1 MTAATAGAA
10 SIHIRRAT
18 DDDGAA
24 LCELFARVPME
35 TELALSIRRD
45 PDFSALLRLQSDDWE
60 CWVAEEEGR
69 VEAMASF
76 AFRDGYLGGELR
88 RVGYLGD
95 LRLSPR
101 VQGRHLLNRVY
112 GPLLAD
118 LAEARG
124 CAASL
129 TAVIASNARALR
141 ALTVQNR
148 RQRGM
153 PRYTPL
159 RDFRIRNLHLTVPR
173 WPRRSAFRVRRAAAT
188 DIPALAAFLDAD
200 ARRRPFGQPM
210 PEGELRRR
218 LREWPGLRIDSF
230 YLAEHGAGA
239 LSGCLAVWDAAPVKR
254 TVVAAYRGRMRR
266 VKMGYDLAARLLRFP
281 RLPDPGQELRYLYAT
296 HQAVPS
302 EDPAVLRALLERV
315 YADQRR
321 TGCVLLSFFA
331 PEGDPLEPAFRG
343 FRFTDL
349 PARLFVVTPP
359 GVDPPAECFAPG
371 RPGFEM
377 ALV

>member
-1 MTAATAGAA
+1 MAAVDTGLL
-10 SIHIRRAT
+10 HLRRAT
-18 DDDGAA
+18 PDDNAA
-24 LCELFARVPME
+24 MCALFADVPME
-35 TELALSIRRD
+35 TDIALSIRRD
-45 PDFSALLRLQSDDWE
+45 PDCSALLRLQSEDWE

-69 VEAMASF
+69 VEAMASLV
-76 AFRDGYLGGELR
+76 FRDGYVGGEIR

-112 GPLLAD
+112 GPT
-118 LAEARG
+118 LAESAAARG
-124 CAASL
+124 CVASL
-129 TAVIASNARALR
+129 TAVIASNERALR

-159 RDFRIRNLHLTVPR
+159 RDFRIRNVHLALPR
-173 WPRRSAFRVRRAAAT
+173 LPRRSAFRVRRAAEA
-188 DIPALAAFLDAD
+188 DVPAIAAFLDAD

-210 PEGELRRR
+210 PEAELRRR
-218 LREWPGLRIDSF
+218 LREWPGLRTESF
-230 YLAEHGAGA
+230 YLAEDRDGA
-239 LSGCLAVWDAAPVKR
+239 LAGCLAVWDAARVKR
-254 TVVAAYRGRMRR
+254 TVVAAYRGKMRR
-266 VKMGYDLAARLLRFP
+266 IKTGYDLAARVFRFP
-281 RLPDPGQELRYLYAT
+281 PLPDPGQELRYLYAT

-302 EDPAVLRALLERV
+302 GDPEILRALLDRV
-315 YADQRR
+315 YADHRR
-321 TGCVLLSFFA
+321 SGYVLLSCFA
-331 PEGDPLEPAFRG
+331 PEGDPLDAAFRG
-343 FRFTDL
+343 FQFTDL

-359 GVDPPAECFAPG
+359 GVEPPPECLAPG

>member
-1 MTAATAGAA
+1 MATVDAGTVTL
-10 SIHIRRAT
+10 RRAT
-18 DDDGAA
+18 PADGAA
-24 LCELFARVPME
+24 MCELFARVPME

-45 PDFSALLRLQSDDWE
+45 SDFSALLRLQSDDWE

-69 VEAMASF
+69 VEAMASLV
-76 AFRDGYLGGELR
+76 FRDGYLGGEIR

-112 GPLLAD
+112 GPTLSERAR
-118 LAEARG
+118 ARG

-129 TAVIASNARALR
+129 TAVIASNQRALR
-141 ALTVQNR
+141 ALTARNR

-159 RDFRIRNLHLTVPR
+159 RDFRIRNVHLALPR
-173 WPRRSAFRVRRAAAT
+173 LPRRGAFRVRRATEA
-188 DIPALAAFLDAD
+188 DLPALAAFLDAD
-200 ARRRPFGQPM
+200 ARRRPFGTPM
-210 PEGELRRR
+210 PLAELRRR
-218 LREWPGLRIDSF
+218 LAEWPGLSVDSF
-230 YLAEHGAGA
+230 YLAEDGDGA
-239 LSGCLAVWDAAPVKR
+239 LAGCLAVWDAAPVKR
-254 TVVAAYRGRMRR
+254 TVVAGYRGKMRR
-266 VKMGYDLAARLLRFP
+266 IKTGYDLAARLLRFP
-281 RLPDPGQELRYLYAT
+281 RLPDPGEELRYLYAT
-296 HQAVPS
+296 HQAIPS

-315 YADQRR
+315 YADHRR
-321 TGCVLLSFFA
+321 SGYVLLSFFV
-331 PEGDPLEPAFRG
+331 PENDPMEVAFRG
-343 FRFTDL
+343 FQFTDL

-359 GVDPPAECFAPG
+359 GTEPPPECLAAG

>member
-1 MTAATAGAA
+1 VTDTATAA
-10 SIHIRRAT
+10 IHLRRAT
-18 DDDGAA
+18 DEDGAA
-24 LCELFARVPME
+24 MCELFARVPME

-45 PDFSALLRLQSDDWE
+45 PDFSALLRLQSADWE
-60 CWVAEEEGR
+60 CWVAEEDGR
-69 VEAMASF
+69 VEAMASLV
-76 AFRDGYLGGELR
+76 FRDGYLGGVPR
-88 RVGYLGD
+88 RIGYLGD
-95 LRLSPR
+95 LRLSPA

-112 GPLLAD
+112 GPTLTASM
-118 LAEARG
+118 EARG

-129 TAVIASNARALR
+129 TAVIASNERALR
-141 ALTVQNR
+141 ALAAQNR
-148 RQRGM
+148 RQHGM

-159 RDFRIRNLHLTVPR
+159 CDFRIRNVHLALPR
-173 WPRRSAFRVRRAAAT
+173 FRQGSAFRVRRATEA
-188 DIPALAAFLDAD
+188 DIPTLSAFLDAD

-210 PEGELRRR
+210 PEAELRRR

-230 YLAEHGAGA
+230 YLAEDGSGA
-239 LSGCLAVWDAAPVKR
+239 LVGCLATWDAAPVKR
-254 TVVAAYRGRMRR
+254 TIVAAYRGGMRR

-302 EDPAVLRALLERV
+302 GDPAVLRALLERV
-315 YADQRR
+315 YADHRR
-321 TGCVLLSFFA
+321 GGYVLLSFFA
-331 PEGDPLEPAFRG
+331 PDGDPLDAAFRG

-359 GVDPPAECFAPG
+359 GVEPPAECFAPG

>member
-1 MTAATAGAA
+1 METAAAA
-10 SIHIRRAT
+10 SIHLRRAVVEK
-18 DDDGAA
+18 DGPAM
-24 LCELFARVPME
+24 CDLFARVPME
-35 TELALSIRRD
+35 TDLALSIRRD

-60 CWVAEEEGR
+60 CWVAEEAGR
-69 VEAMASF
+69 VQAMASLV
-76 AFRDGYLGGELR
+76 FRDGYLGGEPR

-95 LRLSPR
+95 LRLSPD

-112 GPLLAD
+112 GPTLTES
-118 LAEARG
+118 AEARR
-124 CAASL
+124 CVASL
-129 TAVIASNARALR
+129 TAVIASNERALR

-159 RDFRIRNLHLTVPR
+159 SDFRIRNVHLALPR
-173 WPRRSAFRVRRAAAT
+173 FPRGSAFRVRRATEA

-210 PEGELRRR
+210 PEAELRRR
-218 LREWPGLRIDSF
+218 LREWPGLRIESF
-230 YLAEHGAGA
+230 HMAEDASGA
-239 LSGCLAVWDAAPVKR
+239 LAGCVALWDAAPVKR
-254 TVVAAYRGRMRR
+254 TVVAAYRGAMRR
-266 VKMGYDLAARLLRFP
+266 VKLGYNLAARLLRFP
-281 RLPDPGQELRYLYAT
+281 RLPDAGHELRYLYAT

-302 EDPAVLRALLERV
+302 ANPAVLRALLERA
-315 YADQRR
+315 YADYRR
-321 TGCVLLSFFA
+321 SGYVLLSFFA
-331 PEGDPLEPAFRG
+331 PEGDPLDAAFRG
-343 FRFTDL
+343 FQFTDL

-359 GVDPPAECFAPG
+359 GVEPPAECFASG

>member
-1 MTAATAGAA
+1 MATVDAPAV
-10 SIHIRRAT
+10 HLRRAT
-18 DDDGAA
+18 PADGAA
-24 LCELFARVPME
+24 MCELFARVPME
-35 TELALSIRRD
+35 AELALSIRRD
-45 PDFSALLRLQSDDWE
+45 PDFAALLRLQSDDWE
-60 CWVAEEEGR
+60 CWVAEEDGR
-69 VEAMASF
+69 VEAMASTV
-76 AFRDGYLGGELR
+76 FRDGYLGGEIR

-101 VQGRHLLNRVY
+101 VQGRHLLNRLY
-112 GPLLAD
+112 GPTLA
-118 LAEARG
+118 ASMEVRG
-124 CAASL
+124 CVASL
-129 TAVIASNARALR
+129 TAVIASNERALR
-141 ALTVQNR
+141 ALTAQNR

-159 RDFRIRNLHLTVPR
+159 RDFRIRNLHLTIPR
-173 WPRRSAFRVRRAAAT
+173 LPRRGAFRVRRAVEA

-210 PEGELRRR
+210 PETELRRR

-230 YLAEHGAGA
+230 YLAEDRAGA
-239 LSGCLAVWDAAPVKR
+239 LAGCLAVWDAAPVKR
-254 TVVAAYRGRMRR
+254 TVVAAYRGGMRR
-266 VKMGYDLAARLLRFP
+266 VKTGYDLAARLLRFP

-296 HQAVPS
+296 HVAVPS
-302 EDPAVLRALLERV
+302 DDPAVLRALLDRV
-315 YADQRR
+315 YADHRR
-321 TGCVLLSFFA
+321 GGYVLLSCFA
-331 PEGDPLEPAFRG
+331 PEGDPLDAAYRG

-359 GVDPPAECFAPG
+359 GVEPPAECFAPG

>member
-1 MTAATAGAA
+1 MSTAFDAA
-10 SIHIRRAT
+10 AIYLRRAT
-18 DDDGAA
+18 VDDGAA
-24 LCELFARVPME
+24 MCDLFARVPME

-69 VEAMASF
+69 VQAMASLV
-76 AFRDGYLGGELR
+76 FRDGYLGGELR

-95 LRLSPR
+95 LRLSPD

-112 GPLLAD
+112 GPT
-118 LAEARG
+118 LAESARARG

-129 TAVIASNARALR
+129 TAVIASNERALR

-148 RQRGM
+148 RQRAM

-159 RDFRIRNLHLTVPR
+159 RDFRIRNVHLALPR
-173 WPRRSAFRVRRAAAT
+173 FPQGSAFRVRRATEA

-210 PEGELRRR
+210 PEAELRRR

-230 YLAEHGAGA
+230 YLAENASGE
-239 LSGCLAVWDAAPVKR
+239 LVGCLALWDAAPVKR
-254 TVVAAYRGRMRR
+254 TIVAAYRGGMRR

-302 EDPAVLRALLERV
+302 RDPAVLRALLERA
-315 YADQRR
+315 YADHRR
-321 TGCVLLSFFA
+321 SGYVLLSFFA
-331 PEGDPLEPAFRG
+331 PEGDPLDPAFRG
-343 FRFTDL
+343 FQFTDL

-359 GVDPPAECFAPG
+359 GVDPPAECLAPG

>member
-1 MTAATAGAA
+1 MAAVDTGLL
-10 SIHIRRAT
+10 HLRRAT
-18 DDDGAA
+18 PDDNAA
-24 LCELFARVPME
+24 MCALFADVPME

-45 PDFSALLRLQSDDWE
+45 PDFSALLRLQSEDWE

-69 VEAMASF
+69 VEAMASLV
-76 AFRDGYLGGELR
+76 FRDGYVGGEIR

-112 GPLLAD
+112 GPT
-118 LAEARG
+118 LAESAAARG

-129 TAVIASNARALR
+129 TAVIASNERALR
-141 ALTVQNR
+141 ALTAQNR

-159 RDFRIRNLHLTVPR
+159 RDFRIRNVHLALPR
-173 WPRRSAFRVRRAAAT
+173 LPRRSAFRARRAAEA
-188 DIPALAAFLDAD
+188 DVPAIAAFLDAD

-210 PEGELRRR
+210 PEAELRRR
-218 LREWPGLRIDSF
+218 LREWPGLRIESF
-230 YLAEHGAGA
+230 FLAEDRDGA
-239 LSGCLAVWDAAPVKR
+239 LAGCLAVWNAAPVKR
-254 TVVAAYRGRMRR
+254 TFVAAYRGKMRR
-266 VKMGYDLAARLLRFP
+266 VKTGYDLAARVFRFP
-281 RLPDPGQELRYLYAT
+281 PLPDPGQELRYLYAT

-302 EDPAVLRALLERV
+302 GDPEILRALLDRV
-315 YADQRR
+315 YADHRR
-321 TGCVLLSFFA
+321 SGYVLLSCFA
-331 PEGDPLEPAFRG
+331 PEGDPLDAAFRG
-343 FRFTDL
+343 FQFTDL

-359 GVDPPAECFAPG
+359 GVEPPPECLAPG

>member
-1 MTAATAGAA
+1 MSGSVVDAGLLTL
-10 SIHIRRAT
+10 RRAT
-18 DDDGAA
+18 PADGPA

-45 PDFSALLRLQSDDWE
+45 PDFSALLRLQSADWE

-69 VEAMASF
+69 VEAMASLV
-76 AFRDGYLGGELR
+76 FRDGYLGGEIR

-95 LRLSPR
+95 LRLSPA

-112 GPLLAD
+112 GPT
-118 LAEARG
+118 LAESAAARG
-124 CAASL
+124 CVASL
-129 TAVIASNARALR
+129 TAVIASNQRALR

-159 RDFRIRNLHLTVPR
+159 RDFRIRNVHLTLPR
-173 WPRRSAFRVRRAAAT
+173 LPRRGAFRVRRAAHA

-210 PEGELRRR
+210 PESGLRRR
-218 LREWPGLRIDSF
+218 LAEWPGLSIESF
-230 YLAEHGAGA
+230 YLAEDRGGA
-239 LSGCLAVWDAAPVKR
+239 LVGCLAVWDAAPVKR
-254 TVVAAYRGRMRR
+254 TVVAAYRGKMRR
-266 VKMGYDLAARLLRFP
+266 IKTTYDLAARLLRFP
-281 RLPDPGQELRYLYAT
+281 RLPDPGEEMRYLYAT

-302 EDPAVLRALLERV
+302 DDPAVLRALLHRV
-315 YADQRR
+315 YADHRK
-321 TGCVLLSFFA
+321 TGYVLLSFFV
-331 PEGDPLEPAFRG
+331 PEGDPMEPAFRG
-343 FRFTDL
+343 FQFTDL

-359 GVDPPAECFAPG
+359 GIEPPPECLAPG

>member
-1 MTAATAGAA
+1 MTETAAAA
-10 SIHIRRAT
+10 IHLRRAT
-18 DDDGAA
+18 HEDGAA
-24 LCELFARVPME
+24 MCELFARVPME

-45 PDFSALLRLQSDDWE
+45 PDFSALLRLQSADWE

-69 VEAMASF
+69 VEAMASLV
-76 AFRDGYLGGELR
+76 FRDGYLGGGR
-88 RVGYLGD
+88 RRIGYLGD
-95 LRLSPR
+95 LRLSPA

-112 GPLLAD
+112 GPTLTASM
-118 LAEARG
+118 ESRG
-124 CAASL
+124 CAVSL
-129 TAVIASNARALR
+129 TAVIASNERALR
-141 ALTVQNR
+141 ALAAQNR

-159 RDFRIRNLHLTVPR
+159 RDFRIRNVHLTLPR
-173 WPRRSAFRVRRAAAT
+173 LPRRSAFRVRRATEA

-210 PEGELRRR
+210 PEVELRRR
-218 LREWPGLRIDSF
+218 LREWPGLRINSF
-230 YLAEHGAGA
+230 YLAEDRSGA
-239 LSGCLAVWDAAPVKR
+239 LVGCLAMWDAAPVKR
-254 TVVAAYRGRMRR
+254 TIVAAYRGGMRR

-281 RLPDPGQELRYLYAT
+281 RLPNPGQELRYLYAT

-302 EDPAVLRALLERV
+302 GDPAVLRALLHRV
-315 YADQRR
+315 YSDHRR
-321 TGCVLLSFFA
+321 GGYVLLSFFA
-331 PEGDPLEPAFRG
+331 PEGDPLDAAFRG
-343 FRFTDL
+343 FQFTDL

-359 GVDPPAECFAPG
+359 GVDPLAECFAPG

>member
-1 MTAATAGAA
+1 VTDTATAA
-10 SIHIRRAT
+10 IHLRRAT

-24 LCELFARVPME
+24 MCELFARVPME

-45 PDFSALLRLQSDDWE
+45 PDFSALLRLQSPDWE

-69 VEAMASF
+69 VEAMASLV
-76 AFRDGYLGGELR
+76 FRDGYLGGVAR
-88 RVGYLGD
+88 RIGYLGD
-95 LRLSPR
+95 LRLSPA

-112 GPLLAD
+112 GPTLTASM
-118 LAEARG
+118 ESRG

-129 TAVIASNARALR
+129 TAVIASNERALR
-141 ALTVQNR
+141 ALAAQNR
-148 RQRGM
+148 RQHGM

-159 RDFRIRNLHLTVPR
+159 CDFRIRNVHLTLPR
-173 WPRRSAFRVRRAAAT
+173 LPRRSAFRVRRATET
-188 DIPALAAFLDAD
+188 DIPTLAAFLDAD

-210 PEGELRRR
+210 PEVELRRR

-230 YLAEHGAGA
+230 YLAEDGSGA
-239 LSGCLAVWDAAPVKR
+239 LVGCLAMWDAAPVKR
-254 TVVAAYRGRMRR
+254 TIVAAYRGGMRR

-281 RLPDPGQELRYLYAT
+281 RLPDPGHELRYLYAT

-302 EDPAVLRALLERV
+302 GDPAVLRALLERV
-315 YADQRR
+315 YADHRR
-321 TGCVLLSFFA
+321 GAHVLLSFFA
-331 PEGDPLEPAFRG
+331 PEGDPLDAAFRG
-343 FRFTDL
+343 FQFTDL

-359 GVDPPAECFAPG
+359 GVEPPAECFAPG